1 MRILIIEDDDRIAK
15 PLAEYLKRQHH
26 IVDITTDGIEGWEWS
41 QSGLYE
47 LILLDLMLPK
57 LDGIT
62 LCQRLRAAAS
72 NAIIFMLTARDT
84 TDDKIIGLDA
94 GADDY
99 LVKPFELKELA
110 ARIRALARRSP
121 DVRAPILIHGDLQLD
136 PTIQQVT
143 YAGSMLSLTP
153 KEYMILEYFLRNP
166 NRIVTRS
173 TILDKLWEFDKS
185 SGEGSIKTHIT
196 NLRNKLR
203 ASGSSEDLIENVY
216 GIGYRL
222 GHNSE
227 GTGNRERATF

>member
-1 MRILIIEDDDRIAK
+1 MRILIVEDDDRIAK
-15 PLAEYLKRQHH
+15 PLAEYLRRQHH
-26 IVDITTDGIEGWEWS
+26 IVDITTDGLEGWEWS

-62 LCQRLRAAAS
+62 LCQHLRAASS
-72 NAIIFMLTARDT
+72 NALILMLTARDT
-84 TDDKIIGLDA
+84 TSDKIIGLDA

-121 DVRAPILIHGDLQLD
+121 QMRPSILIQGDLQLD
-136 PTIQQVT
+136 PASQQVT
-143 YAGSMLSLTP
+143 YAGNILSLTP
-153 KEYMILEYFLRNP
+153 KEYMILEYFLRHP
-166 NRIVTRS
+166 NQVVTRS
-173 TILDKLWEFDKS
+173 AIFDKLWEFDKS

-196 NLRNKLR
+196 NLRNKLK
-203 ASGSSEDLIENVY
+203 AAGSSEDLIENIY

-222 GHNSE
+222 
-227 GTGNRERATF
+227 RRD

>member
-15 PLAEYLKRQHH
+15 PLAEYLRRQHH
-26 IVDITTDGIEGWEWS
+26 IVDITTDGLEGWEWS

-62 LCQRLRAAAS
+62 LCKRLRNASS
-72 NAIIFMLTARDT
+72 NALILILTARDT

-110 ARIRALARRSP
+110 ARIRALARRTPEIRS
-121 DVRAPILIHGDLQLD
+121 PILIHGEIQLD
-136 PTIQQVT
+136 PATQQVT
-143 YAGSMLSLTP
+143 YAGNIISLTP

-166 NRIVTRS
+166 NQVVTRS
-173 TILDKLWEFDKS
+173 VILDKLWEFDKS

-203 ASGSSEDLIENVY
+203 ASGSSEDLIENIY

-222 GHNSE
+222 VKK
-227 GTGNRERATF
+227 